1 MKRMASL
8 FFACLVLLASFS
20 LYASEETEAIKNT
33 VTSAYVEGIHIE
45 GNLDKIRAGFHPD
58 FTMTMM
64 GKDGGVRK
72 VELADWMKRI
82 EEGNKKKTGDE
93 PKPNV
98 EHSFTLVDYNGNAA
112 VARVELHRDG
122 KHVFTDY
129 LSLYKFEDGWKIVA
143 KIFQRH
149 K

>member
-1 MKRMASL
+1 MKRMVTL
-8 FFACLVLLASFS
+8 FIVGFVSSFS
-20 LYASEETEAIKNT
+20 LFASEETDAIKNT

-58 FTMTMM
+58 FTMTIF
-64 GKDGGVRK
+64 GEDGLRK
-72 VELADWMKRI
+72 VSIADWMKNI
-82 EEGNKKKTGDE
+82 EKANAKKTGDE

-98 EHSFTLVDYNGNAA
+98 EHTFEVVDYSGNAA
-112 VARVELHRDG
+112 IARVELHRDG

-129 LSLYKFEDGWKIVA
+129 LSLYKGKDGWKIVA
-143 KIFQRH
+143 KIFYRH